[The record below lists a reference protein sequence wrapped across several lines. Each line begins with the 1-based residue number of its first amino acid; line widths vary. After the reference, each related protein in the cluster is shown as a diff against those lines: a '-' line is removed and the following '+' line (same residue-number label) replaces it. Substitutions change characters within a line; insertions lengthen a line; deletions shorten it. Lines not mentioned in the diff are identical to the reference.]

1 MRSRLFECRI
11 LHDRFIPRRHRF
23 LYRVFMLSLDLDELD
38 LVTKRS
44 RLLRINRGGL
54 FSFRESDFL
63 QTYKPVHNPS
73 DATPKNE
80 QGISQSAES
89 VPLKK
94 RVLDFLQA
102 RGVSDE
108 VARVELTMMPRVA
121 GYLFNPVSFYFCY
134 DAADR
139 PVAAIA
145 EVTNTFGEMK
155 PFLLD
160 RTSWESGAFRL
171 RVPKH
176 FYVSPFS
183 DVDVEFD
190 FKLRPVG
197 EKLALQIDD
206 HADGKRTLMSVLTG
220 KARPLR
226 DATLLWFTFKYPFL
240 TLKVVAAIHWQAF
253 LLYLKKIPWFAKAAR
268 SADQRDLFQPHQSLN
283 TRPHSES

>member
-1 MRSRLFECRI
+1 MNSRLFECRI

-23 LYRVFMLSLDLDELD
+23 LYRVFMLAVDLDELD
-38 LVTKRS
+38 VVAKRS
-44 RLLRINRGGL
+44 RLLRINRGGM

-63 QTYKPVHNPS
+63 KTNEPIHNPS
-73 DATPKNE
+73 DESPTVPRAD
-80 QGISQSAES
+80 ES

-94 RVLDFLQA
+94 RVLNFLQS

-108 VARVELTMMPRVA
+108 VKRIELITMPRVA

-134 DAADR
+134 DTQDH

-160 RTSWESGAFRL
+160 RECWESGAFRL

-197 EKLALQIDD
+197 DKLALQIDD
-206 HADGKRTLMSVLTG
+206 HADGKRTLMTVLTG
-220 KARPLR
+220 NARPLR
-226 DATLLWFTFKYPFL
+226 DATLLWFTVKYPLL
-240 TLKVVAAIHWQAF
+240 TLKVITAIHWQAF

-283 TRPHSES
+283 SRPRSES

>member
-1 MRSRLFECRI
+1 MNSRLFECRI

-23 LYRVFMLSLDLDELD
+23 LYRVFMLAVDLDELD
-38 LVTKRS
+38 LVAKNS
-44 RLLRINRGGL
+44 RLLRINRGGM

-63 QTYKPVHNPS
+63 KTNEEVHNPS
-73 DATPKNE
+73 EVAPAVPRAD
-80 QGISQSAES
+80 ES

-94 RVLDFLQA
+94 RVIDFLQS

-108 VARVELTMMPRVA
+108 VTRIELITMPRVA
-121 GYLFNPVSFYFCY
+121 GYLFNPVAFYFCY
-134 DAADR
+134 DTEDR
-139 PVAAIA
+139 PVAAIS

-155 PFLLD
+155 PFLID
-160 RTSWESGAFRL
+160 RTCCESGVFRL

-206 HADGKRTLMSVLTG
+206 HADGKRTLMTVLTG
-220 KARPLR
+220 NARPLR
-226 DATLLWFTFKYPFL
+226 DTTLLWFTVKYPLL
-240 TLKVVAAIHWQAF
+240 TLKVITAIHWQAF

-283 TRPHSES
+283 ARPHSES

>member
-38 LVTKRS
+38 LVSKHS
-44 RLLRINRGGL
+44 RLLRINRRGL

-63 QTYKPVHNPS
+63 QTTKPVHNPS
-73 DATPKNE
+73 DKTPVNE
-80 QGISQSAES
+80 QAIPQADES
-89 VPLKK
+89 VTLKK
-94 RVLDFLQA
+94 RVIDFLKS

-108 VARVELTMMPRVA
+108 AKRIELIAMPRVA
-121 GYLFNPVSFYFCY
+121 GHLFNPVSFYFCY
-134 DAADR
+134 DAEDR
-139 PVAAIA
+139 PVASIA

-160 RTSWESGAFRL
+160 RTCWEGGAFRL

-220 KARPLR
+220 NSRPLR
-226 DATLLWFTFKYPFL
+226 DATLLWFTVKYPLL
-240 TLKVVAAIHWQAF
+240 TLKVVAAIHWQAL
-253 LLYLKKIPWFAKAAR
+253 LLYLKKMPWFAKAAR

-283 TRPHSES
+283 PRPDSES